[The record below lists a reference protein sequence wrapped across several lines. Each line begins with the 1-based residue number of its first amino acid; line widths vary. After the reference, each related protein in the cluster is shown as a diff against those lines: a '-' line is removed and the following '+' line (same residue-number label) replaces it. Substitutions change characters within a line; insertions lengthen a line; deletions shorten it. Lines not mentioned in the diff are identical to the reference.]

1 MNDRGFDLNA
11 RVDQRTSPNGQH
23 EFTPTDRIA
32 ERSYFSAPPRGGLPV
47 LEGQELL
54 VFASNNYLG
63 LAADTRVQNAAR
75 RAATTVGTGTG
86 GSRID
91 CGDTVLHHDLERLLA
106 ETVETDRALVFPSE
120 QAATVST
127 MCALEPDVVFADERA
142 PSSVFDGCRLA
153 GADAGSESDISVVR
167 YAHRDPA
174 DLEAKL
180 NARARD
186 EGILETDSESASAS
200 ESESGTDTD
209 TETESWLVVT
219 ETVCRFDGTVSPLS
233 AICDAAETF
242 GAWVMVD
249 ESHAT
254 GLYANG
260 GGVVQ
265 AEGVAD
271 RVDIQ
276 LGTLAGTLASQGGY
290 VAGSTALIDLLS
302 EERFQ
307 RTAGLNPPAVAAAS
321 EALHLA
327 RHSDRRDQL
336 WENVAHLR
344 DGLET
349 MGYTVA
355 GRSQICAIDV
365 GDTATADTVARSL
378 RERGIV
384 VQQSRQPAD
393 AGGLRLTPIA
403 SHTSTDIVAC
413 LEAVQELT
421 SLSSES

>member
-32 ERSYFSAPPRGGLPV
+32 ERSYFSAPPHGGLPV

-75 RAATTVGTGTG
+75 QAATTVGTGTG

-91 CGDTVLHHDLERLLA
+91 CGDTIIHHDLERQLA
-106 ETVETDRALVFPSE
+106 ETMETDRALVFPSE
-120 QAATVST
+120 HAAIVST
-127 MCALEPDVVFADERA
+127 MCALEPDVVFADEGVQ
-142 PSSVFDGCRLA
+142 SSVFDGCRLA
-153 GADAGSESDISVVR
+153 GAASDVTVVR

-180 NARARD
+180 RARARG
-186 EGILETDSESASAS
+186 EGVVESDSEFKSKS
-200 ESESGTDTD
+200 ETETD
-209 TETESWLVVT
+209 TETESWLIVT

-233 AICDAAETF
+233 ALCDAAEAF
-242 GAWVMVD
+242 GAWVMAD
-249 ESHAT
+249 ESHAM

-276 LGTLAGTLASQGGY
+276 VGSLAGALASQGGY
-290 VAGSTALIDLLS
+290 VAGSAALIDLLT

-307 RTAGLNPPAVAAAS
+307 RAAGLNPPAVAAAS

-384 VQQSRQPAD
+384 VQHSRQPSD

-403 SHTSTDIVAC
+403 SHTSPDIVAC
-413 LEAVQELT
+413 LEAVQT
-421 SLSSES
+421 LSDSPSQP